1 MRVKALSLFWYQGS
15 DDATSASYQGHVI
28 RTYTDAFIKN
38 INHRWALLMF
48 FVPIKQS
55 VGGLDD
61 AYAEIAALEDT
72 KAFIKELIPGML
84 VK

>member
-1 MRVKALSLFWYQGS
+1 
-15 DDATSASYQGHVI
+15 
-28 RTYTDAFIKN
+28 
-38 INHRWALLMF
+38 MF